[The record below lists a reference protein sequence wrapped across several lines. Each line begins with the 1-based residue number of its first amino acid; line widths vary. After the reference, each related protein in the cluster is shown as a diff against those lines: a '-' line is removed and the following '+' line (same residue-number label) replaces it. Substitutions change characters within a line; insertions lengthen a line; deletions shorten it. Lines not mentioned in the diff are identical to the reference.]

1 MSESIDAFL
10 AGERP
15 STPCLVLDLAVV
27 RANHTAVRAAL
38 PVAEV
43 LYAVKANPAEPV
55 LRLLV
60 ELGAGFDVAS
70 VGEVDLCLA
79 AGADPARLSYGNTIK
94 KPADVEYA
102 YRAGV
107 RRFTVDTEDDLV
119 RVAAHAPEVEVS
131 VRFLV
136 DVPASTTP
144 FGDKFGCSPRE
155 AGRLVVRAGE
165 LGLTAGLAFHVGS
178 QQCDPG
184 AWARGIEQAAAIV
197 GRCGPVASLNL
208 GGGFPVRYADR
219 DGVSDGVPDSV
230 ADTMSERGESIMDAL
245 ARCFPD
251 GVAPVAVEPGRI
263 LVATAGLIR
272 TEVVSIAHRSG
283 VDGATERW
291 VYLDAGRYNGL
302 AETENEYIAYPIRTG
317 RPSGPDEPTEPVVLA
332 GPTCDGDDV
341 LYRRTRYRLP
351 ATLRAGDTVDLCRA
365 GAYTA
370 SYSSVAFNG
379 IEPLPCYTA
388 DSPPV
393 GTFRGRHV
401 LAELRGVPADAL
413 DDAPRLAE
421 ALRTALTKAGATVCD
436 VMTKA
441 FQPQGVTVL
450 ALLAE
455 SHASIHT
462 YPERRAAFVDVFTC
476 GTGADPAEAV
486 RLLADAL
493 GATSSTS
500 RTIPR
505 GQL

>member
-10 AGERP
+10 ARERP
-15 STPCLVLDLAVV
+15 PTPCLVLDLDVV

-38 PVAEV
+38 PAAEV

-79 AGADPARLSYGNTIK
+79 AGAEPARLSYGNTIK
-94 KPADVEYA
+94 KPADVAYA

-119 RVAAHAPEVEVS
+119 RVAAHAPGAVVS
-131 VRFLV
+131 IRFVV

-144 FGDKFGCSPRE
+144 FGGKFGCSPDE
-155 AGRLVVRAGE
+155 AARLVARAGE
-165 LGLTAGLAFHVGS
+165 LDLTAGLAFHVGS
-178 QQCDPG
+178 QQCETT
-184 AWARGIEQAAAIV
+184 AWARGIEQAAAIA
-197 GRCGPVASLNL
+197 GRCGPIASLNL

-219 DGVSDGVPDSV
+219 DGVPDGVPDSV
-230 ADTMSERGESIMDAL
+230 ADTMSECSESIVDTL
-245 ARCFPD
+245 ARFFPD
-251 GVAPVAVEPGRI
+251 GTPPVAVEPGRI

-283 VDGATERW
+283 VDGAAERW
-291 VYLDAGRYNGL
+291 VYLDVGRYNGL

-317 RPSGPDEPTEPVVLA
+317 LPAEPAEPVVLA

-351 ATLRAGDTVDLCRA
+351 AALRAGDTVDLLHA

-393 GTFRGRHV
+393 GAFRGKHV
-401 LAELRGVPADAL
+401 LAELHGVPADAL

-421 ALRTALTKAGATVCD
+421 SLRIALTKAGATVCD
-436 VMTKA
+436 VLTKA
-441 FQPQGVTVL
+441 FEPQGVTVL

-476 GTGADPAEAV
+476 GTSADPAEAV

-493 GATSSTS
+493 GATSTTS

-505 GQL
+505 GQSW